1 MDINTN
7 NKVNISYELTPYFN
21 I

>member
-7 NKVNISYELTPYFN
+7 NKVNISYELTAYFN